1 MIITEF
7 NRMRSLTLKG
17 QSQLE
22 TRSLAFSDPLFFQA
36 RYCSEKC
43 HEEGWER
50 HKDFC
55 RKRQKERKKK
65 RKEKS
70 KKKEK
75 DGNKKDPGGDRLG
88 EEDECAEID

>member
-17 QSQLE
+17 QLE

-43 HEEGWER
+43 HEEDWEQ
-50 HKDFC
+50 HEDFC
-55 RKRQKERKKK
+55 RRKRKERKQR

-70 KKKEK
+70 KEKKE
-75 DGNKKDPGGDRLG
+75 DGKM
-88 EEDECAEID
+88 EC

>member
-1 MIITEF
+1 
-7 NRMRSLTLKG
+7 MRSLTPKG
-17 QSQLE
+17 QLE

-43 HEEGWER
+43 HEEDWER

-55 RKRQKERKKK
+55 RKRQKERKK

-70 KKKEK
+70 KKKER
-75 DGNKKDPGGDRLG
+75 DGNKKDPGGD
-88 EEDECAEID
+88 DECAEID

>member
-17 QSQLE
+17 QLE

-55 RKRQKERKKK
+55 RKKQKERKKK

-70 KKKEK
+70 KKKER
-75 DGNKKDPGGDRLG
+75 DGNKKDPGG
-88 EEDECAEID
+88 EDDCAEID